1 VPIHKEINKSF
12 FKKWSPE
19 MAYVLGFF
27 AADGTMIANNRGAHF
42 IEFHST
48 DRQLIKVVKK
58 VLGSNHK
65 ISVRNPRSEKH
76 KVGYRLQIGCKEM
89 FEDLIKIGFTPNK
102 SLIIKFP
109 KIPNK
114 LLGDFTRGYFDGDG
128 CIYFKQ
134 HFAKDRNKNRW
145 VFTTRF
151 TCGSRKFLESLH
163 SSLDLIGGFIVKK
176 IRGYELVFSHKDSV
190 ALYHLMYHND
200 CRGLYLNRKHKLFSK
215 ALKTLYGQ
223 SNAPVAQR

>member
-1 VPIHKEINKSF
+1 
-12 FKKWSPE
+12 
-19 MAYVLGFF
+19 MAYILGFF
-27 AADGTMIANNRGAHF
+27 AADGTMIENKRKGHF

-48 DRQLIKVVKK
+48 DKQLIVLVKK

-65 ISVRNPRSEKH
+65 ISIRAPKYINH
-76 KVGYRLQIGCKEM
+76 KIAYRLQIGSKQM
-89 FEDLIKIGFTPNK
+89 FEDLIIRGFTPNK
-102 SLIIKFP
+102 SLVIEFP
-109 KIPNK
+109 KVPNK

-151 TCGSRKFLESLH
+151 TCGSRRFLESLRFRL
-163 SSLDLIGGFIVKK
+163 SFVGGFILEKE
-176 IRGYELVFSHKDSV
+176 RGYELVFSHRDSV

-200 CRGLYLNRKHKLFSK
+200 CRGLYLNRKHLLFRK
-215 ALKTLYGQ
+215 ALKTLYG
-223 SNAPVAQR
+223 